1 MRIKTIN
8 LMLAAAIATDWMMML
23 SRIQMTMMMMTRV
36 VMRTIMAMKIW
47 RIRKM
52 ARTRTIWL
60 TP

>member
-8 LMLAAAIATDWMMML
+8 LMLEAVIATDWMMML

-36 VMRTIMAMKIW
+36 VMRTITAMKIW

>member
-1 MRIKTIN
+1 
-8 LMLAAAIATDWMMML
+8 MLEAVIATDWMMML